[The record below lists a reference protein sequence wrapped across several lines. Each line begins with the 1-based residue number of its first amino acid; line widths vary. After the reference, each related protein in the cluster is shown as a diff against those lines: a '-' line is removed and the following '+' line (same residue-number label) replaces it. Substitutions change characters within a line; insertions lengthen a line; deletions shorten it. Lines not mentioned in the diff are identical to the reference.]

1 MNGNPATLGKDLFL
15 MGGFAVVK
23 ILPKSFGFE
32 ISGDNLFMKNFLQ
45 KSDESFYGRPKMN
58 HNENSFLVKEYSHGP
73 MLWPSCS
80 TGRKVTGNHESQ
92 DLERVNGIHEE
103 FGAMESDSHVH
114 GTRPLRYSRDPHGS
128 ARGFATGLVHICLR

>member
-1 MNGNPATLGKDLFL
+1 MNDNLATLGKDLFL
-15 MGGFAVVK
+15 MGGFSVVK

-32 ISGDNLFMKNFLQ
+32 ISGDNLFMKNFLE
-45 KSDESFYGRPKMN
+45 KSDESFYGKPNLAMPRSLYKMN

-80 TGRKVTGNHESQ
+80 TGRKVTGNNESQ
-92 DLERVNGIHEE
+92 DLELVNGIHEE

-114 GTRPLRYSRDPHGS
+114 GTRPLK
-128 ARGFATGLVHICLR
+128 VQ